1 LYGRFTTSEGPSWSK
16 LYGRFTTSEG
26 PSWSR
31 LYGRFTTLSL
41 NFSNTLVLGSRL

>member
-1 LYGRFTTSEGPSWSK
+1 LYGRFTTSEGPSWLR
-16 LYGRFTTSEG
+16 LYGRFTTYEG

-41 NFSNTLVLGSRL
+41 NFSNTLVLGSRI